1 MDRKEKSVITT
12 MGKRIKSSLIYCGR
26 NIDWL
31 AERLG
36 VSKSYV
42 YERLH
47 DDRWEIPQAR
57 EMQKLFKWPTL
68 EG

>member
-1 MDRKEKSVITT
+1 MDGKEKSMTK
-12 MGKRIKSSLIYCGR
+12 MGKTVKASLIYCGR

-36 VSKSYV
+36 VSRSYI
-42 YERLH
+42 YDRLH

-57 EMQKLFKWPTL
+57 VMQKLFKWQSL

>member
-1 MDRKEKSVITT
+1 MKVDTK
-12 MGKRIKSSLIYCGR
+12 MGKTILASLAYCGR
-26 NIDWL
+26 NKEWL

-42 YERLH
+42 YARLR
-47 DDRWEIPQAR
+47 DDCWEIPEAR
-57 EMQKLFKWPTL
+57 KMQKLFKWPTL

>member
-1 MDRKEKSVITT
+1 MTKL
-12 MGKRIKSSLIYCGR
+12 GKTVKASLIYCGR

-36 VSKSYV
+36 VSKSYI
-42 YERLH
+42 YLRLR
-47 DDRWEIPQAR
+47 DDRWEIPQVR
-57 EMQKLFKWPTL
+57 EMQKIFKWPTL